1 MAEKMTSISVPV
13 DAGGTATFKIDKGQL
28 DQLMSQLGQLSDQGK
43 PSRSEK
49 LMQALQTFVDRA
61 HTVVSF
67 AESRLERFENA
78 FMAARGTSQGA
89 ARAGGGRAGIR
100 PVGRS
105 HAQWRAGALSL
116 RARRSRGR
124 GSLRKQGISTHDD
137 EGNQRST
144 ADLARALSNVLQKLD
159 GKQANELGKQLNLD
173 ASVIEALRNPRSRHR
188 PTARMPAGRQQ
199 GRRRRRT
206 RSSRDDFRS

>member
-1 MAEKMTSISVPV
+1 
-13 DAGGTATFKIDKGQL
+13 
-28 DQLMSQLGQLSDQGK
+28 MSQLGQLSDQGK

-78 FMAARGTSQGA
+78 FMAARPA
-89 ARAGGGRAGIR
+89 AHRAGSCARWRRPGRNSACR
-100 PVGRS
+100 PKPC
-105 HAQWRAGALSL
+105 AMAC
-116 RARRSRGR
+116 RRSIAPCATIQAAAA
-124 GSLRKQGISTHDD
+124 LRKQGISTHDD

-173 ASVIEALRNPRSRHR
+173 ASVIEALRTPRSRHR
-188 PTARMPAGRQQ
+188 PTARMPAWKAA
-199 GRRRRRT
+199 
-206 RSSRDDFRS
+206 RSTPPANALIA

>member
-1 MAEKMTSISVPV
+1 
-13 DAGGTATFKIDKGQL
+13 
-28 DQLMSQLGQLSDQGK
+28 MSQLGQLSDQGK

-78 FMAARGTSQGA
+78 FMAARLAGTSGRSC
-89 ARAGGGRAGIR
+89 ARWRRPAGIR

-116 RARRSRGR
+116 RARRSEAAAA
-124 GSLRKQGISTHDD
+124 LRKQGISTHDD

-188 PTARMPAGRQQ
+188 PTARMPAWKAA
-199 GRRRRRT
+199 
-206 RSSRDDFRS
+206 RSTPPANALIA